1 MKNLNEKRMSFIIF
15 MVAFIGCVSLLFS
28 CSSEADNEIS
38 EEKQE
43 VVVSTVKTRT
53 ASELPVGKVV
63 ASVSGNKLRIA
74 WNSVLSNCDWGQT
87 VSLYSSYFGKYIAR
101 SDRRYPVQMIDT
113 EIDIDSY
120 YVGKEW
126 GALTVRVEACGQRI
140 EFPLTYTGSSYSG
153 EMIVCTHNFQPREA
167 YIIIRG
173 SDRGVEIETNL
184 DRRGKMEFKAIT
196 QYPTGLEDS
205 TESKEFVKN
214 INSGKQIT
222 DFSWYW
228 NGSGSLYMGT
238 LNFIVRIYDYNCENL
253 SQDNCSNYME
263 KRISWSMA
271 NSHGHYDFSGN
282 LEIIG
287 G

>member
-126 GALTVRVEACGQRI
+126 GALTVKVEACGQRI

-153 EMIVCTHNFQPREA
+153 EMIVCTHNFQPRET